1 MNGKHVAIFVTSV
14 SAIALLTGVG
24 LGQAMTAN
32 PAQDAAKSAA
42 RPAAVTTIHDVR
54 DEVPKACLDA
64 LDEADAGFT
73 AAGGAMG
80 AVKDVLAGNLSAELG
95 LLEMNKHT
103 ATLTNLAPSY
113 NANKAACR
121 TAAGQ

>member
-1 MNGKHVAIFVTSV
+1 MNGKLILSGATAVT
-14 SAIALLTGVG
+14 AIALLAGIG
-24 LGQAMTAN
+24 LGQTMASS
-32 PAQDAAKSAA
+32 PARDATKDAA

-54 DEVPKACLDA
+54 DEVPKVCLDA

-80 AVKDVLAGNLSAELG
+80 AVKDVLSGNLSAELG
-95 LLEMNKHT
+95 LLKLNEQT